1 MDKTLL
7 RPLFQKRYMEMNK
20 PPGFRSGAAIEF
32 QQLAMANQSKQPSND
47 QGIMT
52 ITKPSGMQ
60 ESVTFEEDPQREIS
74 EQVVDVLD
82 PKTNTTLQ
90 AIEEGRQKAKK
101 EMLFSEGEK
110 RGIFAAQLAMA
121 LARPGDPL
129 ANLGAGLGGGAMA
142 LANLKGQ
149 EAELISKQ
157 KKFETSKA
165 AIDTTTGEEAFVTE
179 AQIQTTRKADGSPRF
194 KPIPKSDQ
202 KKGKSITVYDT
213 ALKKPVTMLDTNLL
227 AYLNENPNDQ
237 RYVQGLNTPVSVKL
251 LTDVL
256 GVGKKDDETTATQ
269 AETLINPSFYQKKQG
284 EFLDAMTKFT
294 KKPQLADEIKNYN
307 AAYLQLQKGAHLDE
321 MIQMIESDIK
331 DRGAIAGGLG
341 AVSQYISSGK
351 AYANFLGLKIDR
363 EKKINESNYY
373 KNMNDLELVMRNPDA
388 YLNKYNISKNSRQG
402 QSLRTL
408 ASSFKSEFAKAD
420 AALDSSLIN
429 LAYAVAKAREE
440 GGRFSVS
447 DIELALRSIG
457 GSSSTDVLLSRL
469 ARTGYNILSPA
480 VKDFN
485 DSLMMMS
492 PENKPE
498 VRRAM
503 FEKNERLS
511 RLPERVKY
519 YQFYDNQERKAAEQR
534 KKKIQE
540 GGGNPGDDDKINDP
554 YKKD

>member
-20 PPGFRSGAAIEF
+20 PQGFRSGAAIEF

-251 LTDVL
+251 LTDVP
-256 GVGKKDDETTATQ
+256 GVGKKDDETTVTQ

-351 AYANFLGLKIDR
+351 AYANFLGLQIDR

>member
-251 LTDVL
+251 LTDVP
-256 GVGKKDDETTATQ
+256 GVGKKDDETTVTQ

>member
-32 QQLAMANQSKQPSND
+32 QQLAVANQSKQPSND

-251 LTDVL
+251 LTDVP
-256 GVGKKDDETTATQ
+256 GVGKKDDETTVTQ

-351 AYANFLGLKIDR
+351 AYANFLGLQIDR

>member
-7 RPLFQKRYMEMNK
+7 RPLFQKRYMELNK
-20 PPGFRSGAAIEF
+20 PMGFRVGAAIDF
-32 QQLAMANQSKQPSND
+32 QQLAMANQNQPSND

-90 AIEEGRQKAKK
+90 DIEEGRQKAKK

-142 LANLKGQ
+142 LANLKGK
-149 EAELISKQ
+149 EAELINKQ

-179 AQIQTTRKADGSPRF
+179 AQIQTTRKADGSPKF

-251 LTDVL
+251 LTDVP
-256 GVGKKDDETTATQ
+256 GVGKKDDETTVTQ

-284 EFLDAMTKFT
+284 EFLDAMTKYT
-294 KKPQLADEIKNYN
+294 KKPQLADELTNYN
-307 AAYLQLQKGAHLDE
+307 TAYLQLQKGAHLDE

-351 AYANFLGLKIDR
+351 AYAKFLGLKIDR
-363 EKKINESNYY
+363 EKKINESNYNQ
-373 KNMNDLELVMRNPDA
+373 NMNDLELVMRNPDA
-388 YLNKYNISKNSRQG
+388 YLSKYNIPKNSRQG

-492 PENKPE
+492 PENQPE
-498 VRRAM
+498 VKRAM
-503 FEKNERLS
+503 FEKNKRLS

-540 GGGNPGDDDKINDP
+540 GGGNPGDDDRIDDP